1 MHIIAKT
8 PGASGAYPPLQAW
21 QGAPPA
27 THYLYPDALVPAFYP
42 ADKRFAGFVTLTV
55 DGDTVTDAAWDEE
68 TYLAYCAEHPEEPEP
83 TEPTTDERLA
93 SLEEENTLL
102 KAQVAAQSD
111 QMDFYEECIA
121 EMATV
126 VYA

>member
-1 MHIIAKT
+1 MRIMEITAL
-8 PGASGAYPPLQAW
+8 PNGAHRNQLCDTCEVI
-21 QGAPPA
+21 PA
-27 THYLYPDALVPAFYP
+27 GWAVVPDTLAVPNFPFGSA
-42 ADKRFAGFVTLTV
+42 TV
-55 DGDTVTDAAWDEE
+55 EPCGGVATVTAWVPGVVPE
-68 TYLAYCAEHPEEPEP
+68 AEDEP
-83 TEPTTDERLA
+83 TEPSQAERLA
-93 SLEEENTLL
+93 ALEAENTLL